1 MELTE
6 LIQRTEKEILT
17 VSRNLDLARKR
28 GAPDQDVKNLEN
40 KLEYKKA
47 ILDILNASFA
57 E

>member
-57 E
+57 G